1 MLSNCPDCTQ
11 LAYTNMSLQPEPTRN
26 VKKKDCNKHTV
37 RTDQYMESK
46 SIRAQ
51 VIILFLLILANF
63 IAQIPYFL
71 HLYYKPGMNLLTQL
85 RPSLI
90 MGFVFAVFLV
100 ASILLFKRTIA
111 GYWLMLI
118 FLAVEFLFYL
128 WNTIGEV
135 VHGYGLFF
143 HLQNPD
149 LLLRAVFAIGYINL
163 FASGYFLCLLLLKRG
178 DFLDRRAFEYAHK

>member
-1 MLSNCPDCTQ
+1 
-11 LAYTNMSLQPEPTRN
+11 
-26 VKKKDCNKHTV
+26 
-37 RTDQYMESK
+37 MESK
-46 SIRAQ
+46 PIKVQ

-71 HLYYKPGMNLLTQL
+71 HLYYKPGRNLLAEA

-100 ASILLFKRTIA
+100 ASILLFKHIVA

-135 VHGYGLFF
+135 RHGYGLFF
-143 HLQNPD
+143 Q
-149 LLLRAVFAIGYINL
+149 
-163 FASGYFLCLLLLKRG
+163 LLLKRV
-178 DFLDRRAFEYAHK
+178 DFLYHRAFECARKQA

>member
-1 MLSNCPDCTQ
+1 
-11 LAYTNMSLQPEPTRN
+11 
-26 VKKKDCNKHTV
+26 
-37 RTDQYMESK
+37 MESK

-90 MGFVFAVFLV
+90 MGFVFAVFLL
-100 ASILLFKRTIA
+100 ASILLFKRTVA

-128 WNTIGEV
+128 WNTLGEV
-135 VHGYGLFF
+135 IHGYGLFF
-143 HLQNPD
+143 HLNNPD
-149 LLLRAVFAIGYINL
+149 PLP
-163 FASGYFLCLLLLKRG
+163 SG
-178 DFLDRRAFEYAHK
+178 AE

>member
-1 MLSNCPDCTQ
+1 MQSKP
-11 LAYTNMSLQPEPTRN
+11 
-26 VKKKDCNKHTV
+26 V
-37 RTDQYMESK
+37 RV
-46 SIRAQ
+46 Q

-63 IAQIPYFL
+63 IAQVPYFL
-71 HLYYKPGMNLLTQL
+71 HLYYKPGMNLLAEA

-90 MGFVFAVFLV
+90 MGLVFAVFLV
-100 ASILLFKRTIA
+100 GFILLFKRTVA

-143 HLQNPD
+143 HLNNPD
-149 LLLRAVFAIGYINL
+149 LLLKVVFAIGYINL
-163 FASGYFLCLLLLKRG
+163 FASGYFLCLLLLKRT
-178 DFLDRRAFEYAHK
+178 DFLNHRAFEYARKRA